1 MFWVCKNGGTVTMK
15 QAYRFKVALKHRRRL
30 WRRIEIEGVQ
40 TLGDLDCTKREAFI
54 YYLWDHLS
62 EFFWGRVW
70 QSKGLGEIYPGG
82 GGSGA
87 KKRIDSL
94 GLSEGDKLE
103 YVYDFGDDSQHIVTL
118 EKVIEAKE
126 TAKHPRIISQN
137 KPKYSYCEVC
147 EKLGKKTIATWVCIE
162 CSNETQRDVLVC
174 EDCLMKEHDDHDA
187 EEMLY

>member
-1 MFWVCKNGGTVTMK
+1 METVAMK
-15 QAYRFKVALKHRRRL
+15 QVYRFKVALKHRRRL
-30 WRRIEIEGVQ
+30 WRRIEIEGAQ
-40 TLGDLDCTKREAFI
+40 TLGDLDRTIREAFKHD
-54 YYLWDHLS
+54 LWDHLS

-70 QSKGLGEIYPGG
+70 KSKGLGEIYPGG

-94 GLSEGDKLE
+94 GLSEGDRME
-103 YVYDFGDDSQHIVTL
+103 YVYDFGDDIQHIVTL
-118 EKVIEAKE
+118 EKVIEAE
-126 TAKHPRIISQN
+126 EVTKHTRIISQN

-147 EKLGKKTIATWVCIE
+147 EKLGKKMVATWVCIE

-174 EDCLMKEHDDHDA
+174 EDCLMKEHDDHYA